1 MSRSLSRAARLRQ
14 IENLLFRNPH
24 GMRVVDIAE
33 ACGVNRRTIYRDL
46 DLLSESG
53 VPIWQDDGR
62 FGIIREQYLA
72 TIRLRFDEAVALYIA
87 ARLLSRHADE
97 HNPNIVSALN
107 KLAVA
112 FPDPLAEHITR
123 TAETVRG
130 RPTNPRFLQVLETIS
145 LCWAENHKVRIWYRS
160 PRSGMLRERVI
171 SPYLLEPSTTGGLY
185 VIGYDDWAQ
194 DVRTFKLDRL
204 ERAERLPER
213 YEIPADFDSASHLAD
228 AWGIMTGDTLVDVRL
243 RFSPDVAAYISE
255 RRWHPSQTLEPLPDG
270 STLMSFQVSD
280 PREMTPWI
288 RSWGASVEVLEPAS
302 LREELAAEARA
313 LAALYG

>member
-1 MSRSLSRAARLRQ
+1 RLLR
-14 IENLLFRNPH
+14 IGTLVCRKAH
-24 GMRVVDIAE
+24 GMRVVDVAE

-46 DLLSESG
+46 VLLSESG

-130 RPTNPRFLQVLETIS
+130 RPTNPRFLQV
-145 LCWAENHKVRIWYRS
+145 RS
-160 PRSGMLRERVI
+160 E
-171 SPYLLEPSTTGGLY
+171 
-185 VIGYDDWAQ
+185 
-194 DVRTFKLDRL
+194 
-204 ERAERLPER
+204 
-213 YEIPADFDSASHLAD
+213 
-228 AWGIMTGDTLVDVRL
+228 
-243 RFSPDVAAYISE
+243 E
-255 RRWHPSQTLEPLPDG
+255 RRVGKE
-270 STLMSFQVSD
+270 
-280 PREMTPWI
+280 
-288 RSWGASVEVLEPAS
+288 
-302 LREELAAEARA
+302 
-313 LAALYG
+313 